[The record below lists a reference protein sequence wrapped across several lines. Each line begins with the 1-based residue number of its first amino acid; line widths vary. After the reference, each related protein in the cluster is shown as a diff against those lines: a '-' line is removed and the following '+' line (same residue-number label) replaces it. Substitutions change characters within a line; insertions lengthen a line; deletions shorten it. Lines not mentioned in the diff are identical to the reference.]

1 MSGEQQHQQ
10 TQGAVSAPAAPSSGL
25 TDAEWE
31 ARLDAL
37 RQLANTDWG
46 LAREQAQAALAELGG
61 RQRPDLESRLTG
73 IVGLC
78 HHGFE
83 RNVEAAVAMHRAVS
97 IAQAIGRVD
106 LEAHHLATLGVVE
119 AGLGAFSDSIACYER
134 ALSLHKSLPPSAD
147 GDLLPAR
154 VLVNFGGT
162 YHYMGLPDKAR
173 PLVRQ
178 ARDLFLRLGRDRDAA
193 ACLSNWALAKVAHAE
208 QLNQRSSAEARVQAV
223 AAAQEAR
230 QLAEQTLA
238 DPSLGTEDQAR
249 IGAHVNL
256 IRAQTLL
263 GDYAG
268 ALDQLNRIDPLLTS
282 DTHRLRMSADRST
295 LRARLL
301 RLTGR
306 ASEAI
311 AELQAA
317 PHDELPHSDRLRVL
331 EELVAAQE
339 AAADLSGALASFRRY
354 HELTLQARD
363 QSAEQR
369 GQVLHARLELERA
382 QHKAE
387 IERLRA
393 EQLTRRNEELARQ
406 AHMDALTGLP
416 NRRGLDAALAHRVGD
431 ERARFACVLA
441 DIDHF
446 KRINDRYSH
455 LVGDEVLR
463 RVGALMREVVRD
475 GDVAARYG
483 GEEFAL
489 LLDRVDGRQAVE
501 VCERLRTRIATQP
514 WGEIVDG
521 LAVTIS
527 LGVAM
532 RQAGDSG
539 EALLGRADGCLYAAK
554 AAGRDRVVADA
565 AESVLESAPELAPKS
580 VPPVAR

>member
-1 MSGEQQHQQ
+1 MS
-10 TQGAVSAPAAPSSGL
+10 AYS
-25 TDAEWE
+25 E
-31 ARLDAL
+31 AI
-37 RQLANTDWG
+37 
-46 LAREQAQAALAELGG
+46 E
-61 RQRPDLESRLTG
+61 
-73 IVGLC
+73 
-78 HHGFE
+78 
-83 RNVEAAVAMHRAVS
+83 
-97 IAQAIGRVD
+97 
-106 LEAHHLATLGVVE
+106 
-119 AGLGAFSDSIACYER
+119 CYER
-134 ALSLHKSLPPSAD
+134 ALGLHKGLPPSAD
-147 GDLLPAR
+147 NDLILAK
-154 VLVNFGGT
+154 VQCNFGAT
-162 YHYMGLPDKAR
+162 YSFMGLPEKAL
-173 PLVRQ
+173 PLYQQ
-178 ARDLFLRLGRDRDAA
+178 ASDLFMRLGRARDGT
-193 ACLSNWALAKVAHAE
+193 ACLGNCALVHMDRAE
-208 QLNQRSSAEARVQAV
+208 RLSRQPSADERVQA
-223 AAAQEAR
+223 AAAASEAR
-230 QLAEQTLA
+230 ALAERVVA
-238 DPSLGTEDQAR
+238 DPSMGPEDGASIIAR
-249 IGAHVNL
+249 LTLVRAHIV
-256 IRAQTLL
+256 L
-263 GDYAG
+263 GDCA
-268 ALDQLNRIDPLLTS
+268 AAIEELSQIDPHLTS
-282 DTHRLRMSADRST
+282 DAHGAFFRANRST

-306 ASEAI
+306 VAEAT
-311 AELQAA
+311 AELQAEPLDDLSA
-317 PHDELPHSDRLRVL
+317 ADRIQIL
-331 EELVAAQE
+331 EELIATQE
-339 AAADLSGALASFRRY
+339 AAGDLSGALASFRRY

-369 GQVLHARLELERA
+369 GQVLNARLELERA

-393 EQLTRRNEELARQ
+393 EQLTLRNEELARQ
-406 AHMDALTGLP
+406 AHIDALTGLP
-416 NRRGLDAALAHRVGD
+416 NRRGLG
-431 ERARFACVLA
+431 
-441 DIDHF
+441 
-446 KRINDRYSH
+446 INDRYSH

>member
-1 MSGEQQHQQ
+1 M
-10 TQGAVSAPAAPSSGL
+10 
-25 TDAEWE
+25 
-31 ARLDAL
+31 
-37 RQLANTDWG
+37 
-46 LAREQAQAALAELGG
+46 
-61 RQRPDLESRLTG
+61 
-73 IVGLC
+73 
-78 HHGFE
+78 
-83 RNVEAAVAMHRAVS
+83 
-97 IAQAIGRVD
+97 
-106 LEAHHLATLGVVE
+106 
-119 AGLGAFSDSIACYER
+119 
-134 ALSLHKSLPPSAD
+134 
-147 GDLLPAR
+147 
-154 VLVNFGGT
+154 
-162 YHYMGLPDKAR
+162 
-173 PLVRQ
+173 
-178 ARDLFLRLGRDRDAA
+178 
-193 ACLSNWALAKVAHAE
+193 
-208 QLNQRSSAEARVQAV
+208 SAE
-223 AAAQEAR
+223 
-230 QLAEQTLA
+230 
-238 DPSLGTEDQAR
+238 
-249 IGAHVNL
+249 
-256 IRAQTLL
+256 
-263 GDYAG
+263 
-268 ALDQLNRIDPLLTS
+268 
-282 DTHRLRMSADRST
+282 RST

-317 PHDELPHSDRLRVL
+317 PQDELPAFDRLQIL

-339 AAADLSGALASFRRY
+339 AAADLAGALASFRRY

-369 GQVLHARLELERA
+369 SQVLNARLELERA

-393 EQLTRRNEELARQ
+393 EQLILRNEELARQ

-431 ERARFACVLA
+431 ERAQFACVLA

-501 VCERLRTRIATQP
+501 VCERLRQVIAAQP
-514 WGEIVDG
+514 WEQIVGG

-527 LGVAM
+527 LGVVM
-532 RQAGDSG
+532 RRAGDSG

-554 AAGRDRVVADA
+554 AAGRDRVVAEA
-565 AESVLESAPELAPKS
+565 AADSAADSAADFAPESAPPEAG
-580 VPPVAR
+580 

>member
-1 MSGEQQHQQ
+1 MSTVQQHQHSE
-10 TQGAVSAPAAPSSGL
+10 GAVSGRATPSAGL

-31 ARLDAL
+31 ARLEAL
-37 RQLANTDWG
+37 RQLADTNAAS
-46 LAREQAQAALAELGG
+46 AREQAQAALEELLGQ
-61 RQRPDLESRLTG
+61 QRLALEARFSWL
-73 IVGLC
+73 VGHCYVLLAKK
-78 HHGFE
+78 
-83 RNVEAAVAMHRAVS
+83 VEAAVALHRAVG
-97 IAQAIGRVD
+97 IAQAIGRID
-106 LEAHHLATLGVVE
+106 LEAHHLTTLGVAQAMMSAYSE
-119 AGLGAFSDSIACYER
+119 AIECYER
-134 ALSLHKSLPPSAD
+134 ALGLHKGLPPSAD
-147 GDLLPAR
+147 NDLILAK
-154 VLVNFGGT
+154 VQCNFGAT
-162 YHYMGLPDKAR
+162 YSFMGLPEKAL
-173 PLVRQ
+173 PLYQQ
-178 ARDLFLRLGRDRDAA
+178 ASDLFLRLGRARDGT
-193 ACLSNWALAKVAHAE
+193 ACLGNCALVHMERAE
-208 QLNQRSSAEARVQAV
+208 RLSRQPSADERVQAV
-223 AAAQEAR
+223 AAASEAR
-230 QLAEQTLA
+230 ALAERVVA
-238 DPSLGTEDQAR
+238 DPSMGPEDGASIIAR
-249 IGAHVNL
+249 LTLVRAHIV
-256 IRAQTLL
+256 L
-263 GDYAG
+263 GDCA
-268 ALDQLNRIDPLLTS
+268 AAIEELNQIDHHLTS
-282 DTHRLRMSADRST
+282 DARRSRFRAERST

-306 ASEAI
+306 TSEAI
-311 AELQAA
+311 AELQAE
-317 PHDELPHSDRLRVL
+317 PLDDLTPFDRTGIL

-339 AAADLSGALASFRRY
+339 AAGDLSGALASFRRY

-393 EQLTRRNEELARQ
+393 EQLILRNEELARQ

-501 VCERLRTRIATQP
+501 VCERLRQVIAAQP
-514 WGEIVDG
+514 WEQIVGG

-527 LGVAM
+527 LGVVM
-532 RQAGDSG
+532 RRAGDSG

-554 AAGRDRVVADA
+554 AAGRDRVVAEA
-565 AESVLESAPELAPKS
+565 AEKSARDSAPES
-580 VPPVAR
+580 PPTAAR